1 MNGWLTKLE
10 LKAIERQVENKSL
23 GELSREQDIT
33 VEVEI
38 VETDLG
44 TVESNMNDEEV
55 TIGDTEWDLNDVHWT
70 IVKQLKKNN
79 GGRKNRRW
87 NYVQESGQKGLE
99 GPSR

>member
-1 MNGWLTKLE
+1 M
-10 LKAIERQVENKSL
+10 KAIERQVENESL

-55 TIGDTEWDLNDVHWT
+55 TIGDTE
-70 IVKQLKKNN
+70 
-79 GGRKNRRW
+79 
-87 NYVQESGQKGLE
+87 
-99 GPSR
+99 